1 MIFKF
6 IKLIVTKLV
15 QGKYFTQIARLT
27 KLPVTAIKYFPYK
40 NGNDCYSISKIAD
53 ASVLKC
59 KNGLPV
65 PPQQMW
71 QGYGQNVEEYL
82 SSGELH
88 TNNMLTIVNAAGFNF
103 SKDNKILDLG
113 SGSARMMRH
122 LMKYAAENEIWG
134 TDVSAEYVIWC
145 KQYLSPPFHFAT
157 TTTIPHLPFEDNYFH
172 FIYTGSVFTHMDDL
186 PDAWLLEIRRV
197 LAPGGM
203 LYLTIHDEHTISL
216 LETVYSN
223 FWFSDYLNSIDFYKQ
238 NRDTAGIMVIGRST
252 DSQVFYDRSYCLK
265 YLKNIY
271 SVVSINE
278 EAYGYQTAILLRK

>member
-252 DSQVFYDRSYCLK
+252 DSQVFYDRSYFLK